1 MRRRDFI
8 KGIAG
13 TATTWPLAARAQQS
27 PSKIPVVGVLWHAG
41 SAEEE
46 GAYFEALL
54 QGFSDLGYIAGRNI
68 RFEHRFPNEIP
79 DRFRSFAA
87 ELVSLKVD
95 VVVAWGSASAPYA
108 RGATTTI
115 PIVFG
120 LFADPVG
127 SRLVAS
133 LAAPG
138 GNVTGLTS
146 VSPDL
151 SQKRL
156 QLLKEVVPEL
166 SRVALLVNLNERNS
180 LLYLSE
186 TTEAAGRLGLDLQ
199 RFDVHSL
206 DELNQAFDA
215 LDKFGAQGLI
225 PVPSGFMFQH
235 KEIIAKLAVT
245 HHLPTCVWSR
255 ETLQVG
261 ALISYGPDYVAIAR
275 HVAVYVDKILK
286 GANPAELPVEQPT
299 RFQFVVNAKTA
310 RSLGITFPPHVLAV
324 ADEVIE

>member
-8 KGIAG
+8 SFVGGAAG
-13 TATTWPLAARAQQS
+13 WPFAARAQQL

-41 SAEEE
+41 SAGEE
-46 GAYFEALL
+46 GVYFGALL
-54 QGFSDLGYIAGRNI
+54 QGFNDLGYVAGRNI
-68 RFEHRFPNEIP
+68 RFEHRFPNETP

-87 ELVSLKVD
+87 ELVALKVD
-95 VVVAWGSASAPYA
+95 VIVAWGSATAPYA
-108 RGATTTI
+108 RDATTTI

-120 LFADPVG
+120 LFPDPVG
-127 SRLVAS
+127 GKLVAS

-138 GNVTGLTS
+138 GNITGLTS

-156 QLLKEVVPEL
+156 QLLKEVVPEI
-166 SRVALLVNLNERNS
+166 SRIGLLVNPNERNS
-180 LLYLSE
+180 LLYLAE
-186 TTEAAGRLGLDLQ
+186 TTEAASRLGLDVQ
-199 RFDVHSL
+199 KFDVRSL
-206 DELNQAFDA
+206 DELDQAFEA

-225 PVPSGFMFQH
+225 PVPTGFMFQH

-261 ALISYGPDYVAIAR
+261 ALMSYGPDYVAIAR

-286 GANPAELPVEQPT
+286 GASPAELPVEQPT
-299 RFQFVVNAKTA
+299 RFQFIVNAKTA
-310 RSLGITFPPHVLAV
+310 NSLGITFSPRVLAV